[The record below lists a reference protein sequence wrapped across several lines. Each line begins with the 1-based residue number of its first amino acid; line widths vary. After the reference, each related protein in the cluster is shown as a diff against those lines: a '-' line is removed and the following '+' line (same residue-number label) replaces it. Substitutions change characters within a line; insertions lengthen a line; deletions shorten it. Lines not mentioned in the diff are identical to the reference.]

1 MLLLTHIQGG
11 LKFMLRKSAVWQFI
25 TVLSLFLL
33 STHSIAQHNDFTG
46 KRILYVNAYHQG
58 YPWSDGIS
66 EAIQHILKT
75 AGVELKIAYMD
86 TKRRTTDESKRVA
99 ALRIKTLI
107 ESFKPHVVITSDD
120 DPARYLI
127 VPYFKDEALPF
138 VFCGINWDVGAYEF
152 PYQNVTGMLEV
163 SRLDEIIHHLRSYA
177 KGKRVGFLS
186 GEGFSEHKEQE
197 GYEKH
202 FNFHFEQA
210 YFVNSFDEWKQQL
223 LTLQNEVDMLILE
236 NPKTI
241 SDWDDQEAQK
251 FIEKNIKVPIGG
263 AHAWLAPLVLLGIVK
278 DPKEQGTWAANTALE
293 ILAGASPKNIPISSN
308 RNDII
313 YLNQKFARKL
323 GITFSAELLKN
334 AAHII
339 Q

>member
-1 MLLLTHIQGG
+1 
-11 LKFMLRKSAVWQFI
+11 MLRKSVVWQFI
-25 TVLSLFLL
+25 RCLSVFMFF
-33 STHSIAQHNDFTG
+33 SIHCNAQDNHFAN

-66 EAIQHILKT
+66 ETIQQVLKNT
-75 AGVELKIAYMD
+75 GVELKIVYMD

-99 ALRIKTLI
+99 ALRIKAQI
-107 ESFKPHVVITSDD
+107 ESFKPDVVITSDD

-127 VPYFKDEALPF
+127 MPYFKDDVLPF
-138 VFCGINWDVGAYEF
+138 VFCGINWDTSAYGF
-152 PYQNVTGMLEV
+152 PYQNVTGMLEI
-163 SRLDEIIHHLRSYA
+163 SRLDEIIHHLQQYA

-186 GEGFSEHKEQE
+186 GEGFSERKEQE

-202 FNFHFEQA
+202 LNFHFERV
-210 YFVNSFDEWKQQL
+210 YFVDNFEDWKQQL
-223 LTLQNEVDMLILE
+223 LVLQNEVDEIILE

-241 SDWDDQEAQK
+241 VGWDDQEAQR
-251 FIEKNIKVPIGG
+251 FLEKNIKVPTGG

-278 DPKEQGTWAANTALE
+278 DPKEQGTWATNTALK
-293 ILAGASPKNIPISSN
+293 ILAGTSPKNIPISKN
-308 RNDII
+308 QHDII
-313 YLNQKFARKL
+313 YLNQKLARKL
-323 GITFSAELLKN
+323 GITFSDALLKN

>member
-1 MLLLTHIQGG
+1 MTLNKSTVW
-11 LKFMLRKSAVWQFI
+11 KFIKL
-25 TVLSLFLL
+25 LSLFFF
-33 STHSIAQHNDFTG
+33 SMNGFAEDFAG

-66 EAIQHILKT
+66 EAIQRILKN

-86 TKRRTTDESKRVA
+86 TKRRSTDESKRVA
-99 ALRIKTLI
+99 ALRIKAQI
-107 ESFKPHVVITSDD
+107 EHFKPDLVITSDD

-138 VFCGINWDVGAYEF
+138 IFCGINWDVSAYEF
-152 PYQNVTGMLEV
+152 PYKNVTGMLEI
-163 SRLDEIIHHLRSYA
+163 SRLDEIIHHLLRYA

-186 GEGFSEHKEQE
+186 GDGFSERKEQE

-202 FNFHFEQA
+202 LNFHFDKV
-210 YFVNSFDEWKQQL
+210 YFANNFEEWKQQL
-223 LTLQNEVDMLILE
+223 LTLQNEVDVLILE

-241 SDWDDQEAQK
+241 PGWNDPEAQR
-251 FIEKNIKVPIGG
+251 FVEKNIRVPFGG

-278 DPKEQGTWAANTALE
+278 DPKEQGEWAANTALK
-293 ILAGASPKNIPISSN
+293 ILAGTSPQEISISHN
-308 RNDII
+308 QHDVL
-313 YLNQKFARKL
+313 YLNQKLARKL
-323 GITFSAELLKN
+323 GITFSAQLLKN